1 MPAALEVV
9 NSYVTNPSGF
19 TAHTALSGDS
29 FTVRAANPSSRVRL
43 CGAWATAATV
53 GQTRIHSPRMH
64 DNVQGI
70 LMRHDVAS
78 TPRDKL
84 ALRPTQPLQAQDT
97 LVVETGTTGTE
108 SDGTAYIVY
117 YDDLPGA
124 TARFIDVAGLAGRI
138 RNVLTQEVDVASG
151 AAIGAYS
158 TARAINADFDLMKGN
173 TDYAFLGYEV
183 DTTGL
188 SVGLKGPDTSN
199 FRLGGPMTTENLETR
214 DWFVRLT
221 ERIGVPLIPII
232 NSANKAGTFTD
243 TAQVVSGVAAKVTW
257 IIAELSS

>member
-1 MPAALEVV
+1 MPPALEVV

-19 TAHTALSGDS
+19 TAHTIGSGDT
-29 FTVRAANPSSRVRL
+29 FTVRAANPASRVRL
-43 CGAWATAATV
+43 LAAWATAATV
-53 GQTRIHSPRMH
+53 GQTRIHSPRLH

-70 LMRHDVAS
+70 LLRHDVAS

-84 ALRPTQPLQAQDT
+84 SLHTAQPLQAQDT

-108 SDGTAYIVY
+108 SDGTAYLVY

-124 TARFIDVAGLAGRI
+124 TARFIDPAGLSARLV
-138 RNVLTQEVDVASG
+138 NVLTQEVDNASG
-151 AAIGAYS
+151 ASIGNYA
-158 TARAINADFDLMKGN
+158 TASAINADFDLMKGN
-173 TDYAFLGYEV
+173 TDYAFLGYES

-199 FRLGGPMTTENLETR
+199 FRVAGPMTTESIETR
-214 DWFVRLT
+214 DWFVRLS
-221 ERIGVPLIPII
+221 EHFGIPMIPIV

-243 TAQVVSGVAAKVTW
+243 NFQVVSGAAAKITW
-257 IIAELSS
+257 IIAELSH